1 MKLEFTPYALK
12 NLASLKKEDNR
23 LLVKLWD
30 FLIDIHQNHPKGIG
44 HTEALKHDWEG
55 WWSKELSP
63 KHRVV
68 YQIVDEVIVIAMC
81 YGHYYDK

>member
-12 NLASLKKEDNR
+12 NIPALKKEDTK

-30 FLIDIHQNHPKGIG
+30 LLLDIDKNHPNGIG
-44 HTEALKHDWEG
+44 HPEALKHEMEG
-55 WWSKELSP
+55 WWSRQISP
-63 KHRVV
+63 KHRLV
-68 YQIVDEVIVIAMC
+68 YQIVDEIIIVSMC